1 MRIVPYDGD
10 DNLEDLRTLSILIK
24 AVPFEDGYAPA
35 FTLVA
40 PTDDHFISISEAN
53 CLMDGLEIASRKI
66 DELIAMMLQSKIAEH
81 LSKDSDTV
89 DVFDQDDW
97 EDEDDDNGEV
107 N

>member
-1 MRIVPYDGD
+1 VRIVPYDGD
-10 DNLEDLRTLSILIK
+10 ESLEDLKTLSILIK

-53 CLMDGLEIASRKI
+53 CLMDGVEIASRKL
-66 DELIAMMLQSKIAEH
+66 DELISMMLQSKIAEH

-97 EDEDDDNGEV
+97 EDEDDDNGEAD
-107 N
+107 

>member
-1 MRIVPYDGD
+1 VRIVPYDGD
-10 DNLEDLRTLSILIK
+10 ENLEDLRTLSILIK

-53 CLMDGLEIASRKI
+53 CLMDGIEIASRKI

-81 LSKDSDTV
+81 LLKDSDTV

-107 N
+107 D